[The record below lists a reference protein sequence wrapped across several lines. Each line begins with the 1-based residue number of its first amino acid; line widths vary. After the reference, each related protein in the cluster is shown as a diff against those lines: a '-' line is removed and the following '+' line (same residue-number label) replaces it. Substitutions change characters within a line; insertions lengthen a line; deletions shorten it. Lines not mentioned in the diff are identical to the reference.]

1 STSASASKIARGI
14 ALRSACL
21 SPAGCCV
28 PAAVGVGFGEG
39 LAARALT
46 APTLSSAATP
56 AALRVLTATAA
67 NGVIFVLTSDGI
79 CEVENGPPLSDA
91 GRVRVRFL

>member
-1 STSASASKIARGI
+1 SKSASASTTARRI

-39 LAARALT
+39 LAARAPT
-46 APTLSSAATP
+46 APALSSAATP

-67 NGVIFVLTSDGI
+67 NGVIFVLTSDEI
-79 CEVENGPPLSDA
+79 YEVENVVTLSD
-91 GRVRVRFL
+91 GGCVPVRFV